1 MLFTKAQP
9 LPPWI
14 SQIYGFQAVFKP
26 QVDGAES
33 KYCVRFWEASPVE
46 KINVSHN
53 LSVLIIHNLL
63 RSILWFSF
71 QS

>member
-9 LPPWI
+9 LPSPG
-14 SQIYGFQAVFKP
+14 SVKFMVPGGFRAP
-26 QVDGAES
+26 TGAES
-33 KYCVRFWEASPVE
+33 KFCVRFWEASPVE
-46 KINVSHN
+46 KINVLHN